1 MYTYI
6 PYIIQ
11 SICMLQNVM
20 PSQKLIII
28 LPCYNEKDVLL
39 QTVPVILSHLQALI
53 DTGNINGDS
62 HLLLVDDG
70 SKDDTW
76 SDIQHLKNSFPNSI
90 KALKLTR
97 NFGHQNAV
105 FAGMMHAKNH
115 LHADICI
122 SMDCDLQDDPSI
134 LADMITEY
142 NNGHEIVYGVRNN
155 RQSDTRAKRGFAE
168 MYYLILSKLG
178 IEIVP
183 NHADYRLLSK
193 KALTALAQFDEKN
206 LFLRG
211 IVPLL
216 GFKSTNVYY
225 KREERVAGYSKY
237 DIRRMVR
244 LAVNGICSFSSA
256 PLMFIL
262 WLGMLVSIASLI
274 MGIWALIIKI
284 FGFGTVP
291 GWAST
296 VVPMYF
302 LGGVQL
308 LTLGVIGIYVGKI
321 FDEVKQRPKYLIE
334 QEL

>member
-1 MYTYI
+1 MTCHKVLPPPPPYT
-6 PYIIQ
+6 
-11 SICMLQNVM
+11 
-20 PSQKLIII
+20 QKLIII

-39 QTVPVILSHLQALI
+39 QTVPVILTHLQTLI
-53 DTGNINGDS
+53 DTGEIAGNS

-70 SKDDTW
+70 SKDGTW
-76 SDIQHLKNSFPNSI
+76 SDIQYLNNSFPNFI

-105 FAGMMHAKNH
+105 FAGMMYAKDQLNT
-115 LHADICI
+115 DICI
-122 SMDCDLQDDPSI
+122 SMDCDLQDDPNI
-134 LADMITEY
+134 LIDMVAEY
-142 NNGHEIVYGVRNN
+142 KKGHEIVYGVRNN
-155 RQSDTRAKRGFAE
+155 RQSDTLAKRGFAE
-168 MYYLILSKLG
+168 IYYHILSKLG
-178 IEIVP
+178 IEIIP
-183 NHADYRLLSK
+183 NHADYRLLGK
-193 KALTALAQFDEKN
+193 KALTALAQFEEKN

-216 GFKSTNVYY
+216 GFNSANVYY
-225 KREERVAGYSKY
+225 QRDERVAGYSKY

-244 LAVNGICSFSSA
+244 LAVNGVCSFSSA

-262 WLGMLVSIASLI
+262 WLGMLVSVVSLV
-274 MGIWALIIKI
+274 MGVWALVIKI